1 MLAGFGADRTFR
13 PMALFDTFSIV
24 SAERPLDPNDRPFLT
39 PNRTSKANGC
49 ERVAAAPVRRQDI

>member
-1 MLAGFGADRTFR
+1 
-13 PMALFDTFSIV
+13 MALFDTFSIV